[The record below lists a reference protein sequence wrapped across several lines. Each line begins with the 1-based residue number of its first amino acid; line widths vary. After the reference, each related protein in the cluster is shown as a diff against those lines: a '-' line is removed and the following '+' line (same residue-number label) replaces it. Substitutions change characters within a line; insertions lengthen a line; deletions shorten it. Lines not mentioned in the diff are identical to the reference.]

1 MEPYYRMLRKT
12 LPRLLLL
19 SDTSPEMQI
28 FRNRALNIV
37 PSSSAMPQDIQM
49 RTMMATGG
57 IGQVAQEQPSPEAIP
72 IDASGVIGSET
83 ATPQQSVADDV
94 PLTVSEGTFI
104 INAPAAEY
112 AGYEDIKKMLVDAVG
127 VARRLGV
134 PVTTGPENIKDDE
147 AVDLLVSKGEIKV
160 HPTLAKIIGY
170 DRLEKINNRGKKEVA
185 RRQQEA
191 AAAEE
196 QQAAPAPQAPQAP
209 MQRGGF
215 VKKKFA
221 EGGDVNSEEGLVE
234 RIADFL
240 ITPLNEG
247 EEEQLA
253 QIKSEAEARKQGE
266 SFGDVEAGFDILNRY
281 KTNRANLYIPEGSDA
296 VEEGYNSTWDPV
308 LQLALS
314 DPRGLSGFV
323 SEKPMGENVYG
334 AYEPKSNDIRM
345 SSQEY
350 GTDKK
355 MSYVDTLTHELMHKG
370 QYESGSA
377 PVDFDNFGDMI
388 KRNRYLHAV
397 ISKKLMLDSLYKMQ
411 SAKTEEEKSLYKK
424 SFEHNIDMLTGVY
437 MPAIPEFKEK
447 IKDKSILADM
457 YTGDITPA
465 EAATEV
471 YNLLESSPT
480 ATAIER
486 DAEARA
492 MYRLSE
498 NRKTATQKRAQG
510 FAEGGETGG
519 PSSADVAMGDIEAGF
534 DAVNYSKYD
543 PVVRLALDSASLSS
557 GASLSGFVKRGPD
570 VGMIMGETRAPGYT
584 DIYMSP
590 RADSQ
595 YSEVLSHEL
604 MHVGNAIAD
613 RAEVDKNS
621 HMLHAII
628 MEKQMQFAANQV
640 PHRISSNSFKRHFE
654 NLASGPI
661 FGIFSAINKVPALRD
676 KREELNAAYENGKNQ
691 KDIANKVTAI
701 LESVPE
707 YKALKTKIDTTARE
721 MLAQRKQRASK
732 EAQGFAEGG
741 ETRQEFPDY
750 IKKYFMPEID
760 YHLGTIR
767 SKTVARNQY
776 GQPTTAYTSGVR
788 RGDKIYEIPTYDR
801 QGGILSRAEV
811 EASLDSYIRIYGD
824 FGIPIDE
831 YNAVMRDKEAYKQEL
846 YSTDNRFKVPEDA
859 ITQTIVLP
867 EEEQQNSS
875 GFIPKK

>member
-1 MEPYYRMLRKT
+1 MYKNNKPIVIGDKPFLYALYMDSGFHRPVHT
-12 LPRLLLL
+12 G
-19 SDTSPEMQI
+19 DATSQMS
-28 FRNRALNIV
+28 ALKL
-37 PSSSAMPQDIQM
+37 
-49 RTMMATGG
+49 ATGG
-57 IGQVAQEQPSPEAIP
+57 IAQVQQEVPQSPAPDGPPSGIIGGAAASPE
-72 IDASGVIGSET
+72 E
-83 ATPQQSVADDV
+83 SVADDV
-94 PLTVSEGTFI
+94 PMEVPEGAFI
-104 INAPAAEY
+104 INAAAAEV
-112 AGYEDIKKMLVDAVG
+112 AGYGDIKKMIMSAIG
-127 VARRLGV
+127 VAKRLGIEV
-134 PVTTGPENIKDDE
+134 AAGNNETSEEE
-147 AVDLLVSKGEIKV
+147 AVDLLVSKGEVYIE
-160 HPTLAKIIGY
+160 PTLAKIIGY
-170 DRLEKINNRGKKEVA
+170 DVLEKINNRGKKEVA

-191 AAAEE
+191 EASQE
-196 QQAAPAPQAPQAP
+196 QQAEAPQAP

-314 DPRGLSGFV
+314 DPKGLSGFV
-323 SEKPMGENVYG
+323 SEKPMDENVYG

-388 KRNRYLHAV
+388 ERNRYLHAV

-411 SAKTEEEKSLYKK
+411 SAKTEKEKSLYKK

-471 YNLLESSPT
+471 YNLFESSPT

-510 FAEGGETGG
+510 FAEGGDVVSTDEEAVTRILNENSKLNFVQRILTPEKAPAPIEGEGGVLHTHLMRAEYLGPNGTQPAVFPEVIEQDGKLVHLTLPQAVEHARRTGEYILFDNIKD
-519 PSSADVAMGDIEAGF
+519 ADTF
-534 DAVNYSKYD
+534 SQNYKT
-543 PVVRLALDSASLSS
+543 
-557 GASLSGFVKRGPD
+557 SGF
-570 VGMIMGETRAPGYT
+570 
-584 DIYMSP
+584 
-590 RADSQ
+590 
-595 YSEVLSHEL
+595 
-604 MHVGNAIAD
+604 
-613 RAEVDKNS
+613 KN
-621 HMLHAII
+621 
-628 MEKQMQFAANQV
+628 
-640 PHRISSNSFKRHFE
+640 
-654 NLASGPI
+654 
-661 FGIFSAINKVPALRD
+661 
-676 KREELNAAYENGKNQ
+676 Y
-691 KDIANKVTAI
+691 
-701 LESVPE
+701 
-707 YKALKTKIDTTARE
+707 YK
-721 MLAQRKQRASK
+721 
-732 EAQGFAEGG
+732 
-741 ETRQEFPDY
+741 P
-750 IKKYFMPEID
+750 
-760 YHLGTIR
+760 
-767 SKTVARNQY
+767 N
-776 GQPTTAYTSGVR
+776 
-788 RGDKIYEIPTYDR
+788 
-801 QGGILSRAEV
+801 
-811 EASLDSYIRIYGD
+811 
-824 FGIPIDE
+824 
-831 YNAVMRDKEAYKQEL
+831 
-846 YSTDNRFKVPEDA
+846 
-859 ITQTIVLP
+859 
-867 EEEQQNSS
+867 QNSS
-875 GFIPKK
+875 GFIPKN